1 MILGYLLGVAYTE
14 CMQKKE
20 EEEEE
25 EENQSLL
32 KPR

>member
-25 EENQSLL
+25 ENQSLL
-32 KPR
+32 RPR

>member
-25 EENQSLL
+25 NQSLL

>member
-25 EENQSLL
+25 ENQSLL

>member
-1 MILGYLLGVAYTE
+1 MILVYLLGVAYTE
-14 CMQKKE
+14 CMEKK

>member
-1 MILGYLLGVAYTE
+1 MILVYLLGVAYTE

-25 EENQSLL
+25 NQSLL